1 MFETVN
7 TIVFD
12 LDGTLLNTDDL
23 VINSYREV
31 FKTYRPNYKLTKEEE
46 ISFLGPTL
54 KSMFLK
60 YFNNDMDDLLNT
72 YHDYAR
78 KHTLEQAKLYPYAE
92 EILIYLREKGYRV
105 ILFTSRFKS
114 SCEEMLSSF
123 DLAKYFDMVITL
135 DEVKN
140 PKPSPEGLELIKK
153 VYNLQNN
160 QIIFIGDNKSDLD
173 SGKSAHVYT
182 SLVSWSKGRNNSLLN
197 PELLINNFKDLEN
210 IF

>member
-1 MFETVN
+1 MFETVT

-31 FKTYRPNYKLTKEEE
+31 FKTYRPDYKLSKEEE

-92 EILIYLREKGYRV
+92 EILIYLREKGY
-105 ILFTSRFKS
+105 
-114 SCEEMLSSF
+114 
-123 DLAKYFDMVITL
+123 
-135 DEVKN
+135 
-140 PKPSPEGLELIKK
+140 
-153 VYNLQNN
+153 
-160 QIIFIGDNKSDLD
+160 
-173 SGKSAHVYT
+173 
-182 SLVSWSKGRNNSLLN
+182 
-197 PELLINNFKDLEN
+197 NFA
-210 IF
+210 